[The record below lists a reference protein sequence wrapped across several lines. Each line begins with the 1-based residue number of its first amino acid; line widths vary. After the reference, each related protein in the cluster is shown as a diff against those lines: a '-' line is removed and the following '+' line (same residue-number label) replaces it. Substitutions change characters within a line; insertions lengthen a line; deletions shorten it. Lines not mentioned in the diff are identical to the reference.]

1 MMNESRDFLRKI
13 GMPEGDVGPLKASEK
28 RFSDGAQYRFEV
40 FGIQTPKDIKEL
52 MEEVTREKL
61 VVHRVT
67 QTDGIMNLTDREL
80 AEMVSIA
87 ADYGVQLLLAVGPR
101 ATTDISPSINT
112 PKGMTMGLR
121 LRGQEQIV
129 RAMEDVKRGIRAGGR
144 YFLVYDEG
152 CLWVLNKM
160 RKMGE
165 IPSDCHF
172 KFSASAGYGN
182 PCSMKFIEEA
192 GADSVNPVWD
202 LDLPKLASI
211 RRAIS
216 IPIDVH
222 MVVPKLAGGFIRY
235 YDAPAMIKYVAP
247 LYIKL
252 GAVDGFQGNKTE
264 KIEEKVKQM
273 VLVKEMID
281 SYYPEA
287 KMSPKGSLQ

>member
-1 MMNESRDFLRKI
+1 MKESREFLTRI
-13 GMPEGDVGPLKASEK
+13 GMPSGDNEPLKISEK
-28 RFSDGAQYRFEV
+28 RFPDGGQYRFEV
-40 FGIQTPKDIKEL
+40 FGIQSPSDLKRL
-52 MEEVTREKL
+52 MELVDQEDL

-67 QTDGIMNLTDREL
+67 QTEGIMNLTDHEL

-87 ADYGVQLLLAVGPR
+87 AENEVQLLLAVGPR

-129 RAMEDVKRGIRAGGR
+129 RAMEDVKRGIKAGGK

-160 RKMGE
+160 REIGE
-165 IPSDCHF
+165 IPKDCHF

-202 LDLPKLASI
+202 LELLKLASI
-211 RRAIS
+211 RKAIS

-235 YDAPAMIKYVAP
+235 YDVPDMIKYVSP
-247 LYIKL
+247 MYIKL
-252 GAVDGFQGNKTE
+252 GAVDGFQGNRQE

-273 VLVKEMID
+273 TLVKEMIG

-287 KMSPKGSLQ
+287 LMSPKGSLA